1 MEFETLSESEFERF
15 RNLIYRLSGIRVQPT
30 KQVLVANRLRRR
42 LKETG
47 IATYEAYYRFLNSP
61 EGRTEVANFLDA
73 ITTNETYF
81 FRDPTQFEW
90 LGGPF
95 LDALTSDVAHGRHPK
110 SLRIWSA
117 ASSSGEEL
125 YTIATVL
132 REHSARLGGWRIDL
146 LGTDLSGGVLESAR
160 AGQYDQRALR
170 LVDPKRRASFF
181 RNLPADPTKW
191 EVVPELKKMTRWKR
205 HNLMF
210 PLAAEEPFDVIFL
223 KNVLIYFDN
232 DSKEKVLRNVL
243 AALRP
248 GGYLVVGPT
257 DAVAKFLENTT
268 RERPWL
274 FRK

>member
-95 LDALTSDVAHGRHPK
+95 LDALVSDVAHGRHPK

-132 REHSARLGGWRIDL
+132 REHAGRLGGWRIDL

-170 LVDPKRRASFF
+170 LVEPKRRANFF
-181 RNLPADPTKW
+181 RNLPTDATKW
-191 EVVPELKKMTRWKR
+191 EVVPELKKMTRWKK

-257 DAVAKFLENTT
+257 DAVAKFLEGTT